1 MTQECPHCGKKGGEF
16 DLAWEG
22 KQCRRPVIIDPAVGG
37 WLCGYKPLPVVDGV
51 TQDVAIKVMK
61 LKCPLCGDLHD
72 PATFIGGKKHCAGCG
87 NTIRSE

>member
-1 MTQECPHCGKKGGEF
+1 MTQECLHCGKKGIEF

-51 TQDVAIKVMK
+51 TQDV
-61 LKCPLCGDLHD
+61 GDLHD
-72 PATFIGGKKHCAGCG
+72 PTTFVGGKKHCAGCG
-87 NTIRSE
+87 HTIRSE